1 MIPYATYKLVH
12 LFGILLTFVMLG
24 ALTLHAATGAA
35 KSTNPMRRPVTAL
48 HGVGAFLIL
57 LGGFGMLARLGVM
70 HGSGFPGWLWV
81 KIGVWVLVAIL
92 VILPYRKPSL
102 ARPMLFVLP
111 VLGALAAY
119 MAIYKPL

>member
-1 MIPYATYKLVH
+1 M
-12 LFGILLTFVMLG
+12 
-24 ALTLHAATGAA
+24 
-35 KSTNPMRRPVTAL
+35 
-48 HGVGAFLIL
+48 
-57 LGGFGMLARLGVM
+57 
-70 HGSGFPGWLWV
+70 
-81 KIGVWVLVAIL
+81 WVLVAIL